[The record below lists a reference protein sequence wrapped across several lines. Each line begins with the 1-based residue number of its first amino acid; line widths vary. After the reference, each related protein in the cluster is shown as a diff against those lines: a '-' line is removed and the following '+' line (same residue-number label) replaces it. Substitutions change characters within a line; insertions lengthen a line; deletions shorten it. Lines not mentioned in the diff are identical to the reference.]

1 MLKFTRRRTID
12 LSHMTRPGVRV
23 VDVMPCI
30 LPNGVPPNML
40 IDHAIVQA
48 ARVSYGEGS
57 KGDTKDRGL
66 IRYLLRNNHT
76 SPFEMV
82 EFKFHLE
89 MPLFIARQWMR
100 HRMASINEISAR
112 YTKVPED
119 KRFIPIHLRD
129 QSTDNKQ
136 CSDGKI
142 ICEETIELWEKAIAA
157 QKTQWTIYDKLC
169 RKGVA
174 REQARMLLP
183 QNTVT
188 EFYWK
193 IDLHNLLKFLE
204 LRTHTH
210 AQEEIRVIANHIMDL
225 LCEICPTTM
234 EAWQDYRQNSV
245 SFSHIEQRAVK
256 DPSLLSPSE
265 LKILKIK
272 TGKLT
277 E

>member
-1 MLKFTRRRTID
+1 M
-12 LSHMTRPGVRV
+12 
-23 VDVMPCI
+23 MPCI
-30 LPNGVPPNML
+30 LPKRVPPNML

-57 KGDTKDRGL
+57 KGAEKDRGL

-89 MPLFIARQWMR
+89 MPVFIARQWMR

-112 YTKVPED
+112 YTMVPED
-119 KRFIPIHLRD
+119 KQFKPTHLRG

-142 ICEETIELWEKAIAA
+142 VCEETIKMWERAIAA
-157 QKTQWTIYDKLC
+157 QKTQWYVYDELC
-169 RKGVA
+169 RKGVS
-174 REQARMLLP
+174 REQARMILP
-183 QNTVT
+183 QNTLT

-225 LCEICPTTM
+225 LYEICPTTM
-234 EAWQDYRQNSV
+234 EAWQDYRKDSI
-245 SFSHIEQRAVK
+245 SFSHIEQQGLK
-256 DPSLLSPSE
+256 DPSLLTSSE
-265 LKILKIK
+265 LTKLKTK
-272 TGKLT
+272 TDKLYT
-277 E
+277 DRVTQ